1 MHCEWSTA
9 CHNVQSCQTCK
20 RNLVLEGL
28 LPAESKLQ
36 VKKDLD
42 SMQGIYGRPYVADLD
57 ACSYC
62 VQEPSQDPLIC
73 IFLSPQPLVQCASLE
88 SKKSHQWSLIRGHLQ
103 RSWCL
108 VMSIGNVP
116 YRQRHEIPSPKLT
129 FSHPKMD
136 GWEMILWFWVS
147 AANFCRANC

>member
-73 IFLSPQPLVQCASLE
+73 DLFVAPAVGSVCFPRIQEKPSVIPDPRTPSAELMFGHVNRQCTI
-88 SKKSHQWSLIRGHLQ
+88 QT
-103 RSWCL
+103 
-108 VMSIGNVP
+108 
-116 YRQRHEIPSPKLT
+116 EI
-129 FSHPKMD
+129 
-136 GWEMILWFWVS
+136 
-147 AANFCRANC
+147 